1 MKRRIEVTRKRLGLS
16 KLLESTISCEVMGE
30 APAGVYVRH
39 PYKSRQRVFVPNEE
53 VKREV
58 H

>member
-1 MKRRIEVTRKRLGLS
+1 MKQYIDVTRERLGLS
-16 KLLESTISCEVMGE
+16 KLESTIRCEVMAE
-30 APAGVYVRH
+30 AEAGVYVRH